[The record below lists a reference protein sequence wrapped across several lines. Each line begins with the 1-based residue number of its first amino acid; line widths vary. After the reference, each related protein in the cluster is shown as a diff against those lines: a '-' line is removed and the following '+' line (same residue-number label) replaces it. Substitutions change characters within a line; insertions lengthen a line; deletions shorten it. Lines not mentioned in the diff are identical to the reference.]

1 MQDFESL
8 GEMRDD
14 LIAALEK
21 DNSKSKE
28 MCRELKMKLD
38 MIEMDRQERKL
49 KRKRSKDMSKLIEQ
63 SKKEYIKAVT
73 PRDYHY

>member
-1 MQDFESL
+1 
-8 GEMRDD
+8 MRDD

-21 DNSKSKE
+21 DNSKTKE

-49 KRKRSKDMSKLIEQ
+49 KRKRSKDMSKLIE
-63 SKKEYIKAVT
+63 
-73 PRDYHY
+73 

>member
-21 DNSKSKE
+21 DNSKTKE

>member
-1 MQDFESL
+1 
-8 GEMRDD
+8 
-14 LIAALEK
+14 
-21 DNSKSKE
+21 
-28 MCRELKMKLD
+28 

>member
-21 DNSKSKE
+21 DNSKTKE

-73 PRDYHY
+73 PREYHY

>member
-49 KRKRSKDMSKLIEQ
+49 KRKRSKDMSKLIE
-63 SKKEYIKAVT
+63 
-73 PRDYHY
+73 